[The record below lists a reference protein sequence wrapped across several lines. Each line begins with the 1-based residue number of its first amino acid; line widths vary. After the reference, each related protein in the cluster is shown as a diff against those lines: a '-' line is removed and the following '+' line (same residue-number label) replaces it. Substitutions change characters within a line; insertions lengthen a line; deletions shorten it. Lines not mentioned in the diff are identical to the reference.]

1 MKGFLRQKQ
10 VSFTERD
17 VASDEQAL
25 DDLQKLGWMT
35 TPATVIDGQTV
46 VGCDATKLDQLSAT
60 SG

>member
-25 DDLQKLGWMT
+25 DGLQKLGWMT
-35 TPATVIDGQTV
+35 TPVTVIDGQTV
-46 VGCDATKLDQLSAT
+46 VGFDATKLDELLAT
-60 SG
+60 CP